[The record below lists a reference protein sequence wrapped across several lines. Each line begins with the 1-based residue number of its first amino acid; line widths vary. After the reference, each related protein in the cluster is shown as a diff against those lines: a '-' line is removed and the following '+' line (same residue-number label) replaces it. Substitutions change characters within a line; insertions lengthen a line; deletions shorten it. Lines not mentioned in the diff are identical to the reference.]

1 MNNRRLGD
9 LPRIADEFI
18 ISELVKDHFNDSMI
32 LYKLPSNWANI
43 YIHIFLHTYIYIY
56 FFIYIYIYIFLH
68 IVIRCMYKY
77 INIPL
82 IYLFNPTHIFIRL
95 DYSHLLHPPRGTCG
109 VAKMSRRRKA
119 ASNSWRSIKPL
130 TRKCRGTCD
139 ADVIQY
145 KSPGFIYLVNWQFDP
160 GK

>member
-1 MNNRRLGD
+1 LLMSSSLANLRTT
-9 LPRIADEFI
+9 
-18 ISELVKDHFNDSMI
+18 SMI
-32 LYKLPSNWANI
+32 QWFYTNYHQIEPI
-43 YIHIFLHTYIYIY
+43 YIYTHISSYIYIY
-56 FFIYIYIYIFLH
+56 ISSYTYIFLH

-82 IYLFNPTHIFIRL
+82 IYLFNPTHIFIIL